1 MFAKPQNRSHLNFGV
16 SNSGI
21 LKTIFDLK
29 IQIHFQK
36 KKKIKKKKVDKTC
49 MGEDETF

>member
-1 MFAKPQNRSHLNFGV
+1 MFAKPQYRSHLNFGV

-21 LKTIFDLK
+21 LKK

-36 KKKIKKKKVDKTC
+36 KRKKIDITC